1 MDESLQKIVNVVA
14 AKMSVAVGGKNL
26 ENIAVARGDQFED
39 GNVEGA
45 AAEIVDGDF
54 AALFFV
60 EAIGEGRSGGL
71 IDEAKNF
78 EAGDFTRILG
88 GLALS
93 IIEIGGDGDDGAVNG
108 FAKISF
114 GPVFQFAQDER
125 GDFWRSENSVA
136 EQNADD
142 VLARRVDA
150 ERKQFQFILDIC
162 RAATH
167 ETLHGINRALRLRK
181 QAAACGFAND
191 YIAVRIE
198 ADDRGAK
205 RVAVG
210 TRDTLRLARQRVGVC
225 DEAVSG
231 TEIDSYDSAHSENRE
246 RLKPLP
252 YTSSF

>member
-45 AAEIVDGDF
+45 AAEIVDGD
-54 AALFFV
+54 
-60 EAIGEGRSGGL
+60 
-71 IDEAKNF
+71 
-78 EAGDFTRILG
+78 
-88 GLALS
+88 
-93 IIEIGGDGDDGAVNG
+93 GDDGAVNG

-114 GPVFQFAQDER
+114 GPVFQFAQYER

-191 YIAVRIE
+191 YIA
-198 ADDRGAK
+198 
-205 RVAVG
+205 
-210 TRDTLRLARQRVGVC
+210 
-225 DEAVSG
+225 
-231 TEIDSYDSAHSENRE
+231 
-246 RLKPLP
+246 
-252 YTSSF
+252 

>member
-26 ENIAVARGDQFED
+26 ENIAVARRDQFDD

-45 AAEIVDGDF
+45 AAEIVNSDF
-54 AALFFV
+54 APLLFV
-60 EAIGEGRSGGL
+60 QAVSERRSSGL

-78 EAGDFTRILG
+78 NAGDFARILG

-93 IIEIGGDGDDGAVNG
+93 IIEISRDGDDSAVDR
-108 FAKISF
+108 FAEMGF
-114 GPVFQFAQDER
+114 GPVFQFAENER

-191 YIAVRIE
+191 YIA
-198 ADDRGAK
+198 
-205 RVAVG
+205 
-210 TRDTLRLARQRVGVC
+210 
-225 DEAVSG
+225 
-231 TEIDSYDSAHSENRE
+231 
-246 RLKPLP
+246 
-252 YTSSF
+252 